1 VSNFLNSQPTSEN
14 YWRGIVLLGRN
25 VATYKLAL
33 AKSIL
38 ELSSAGKTFVT
49 LEDLAV
55 PYTRHLTEH
64 LRKSEKQITST
75 SSKFL
80 DACRKFN
87 QGQLNQT
94 ALVDAAVNLEASTT
108 SSTPSML

>member
-1 VSNFLNSQPTSEN
+1 MSTFLTTQPTAEN

-33 AKSIL
+33 AKSLL
-38 ELSSAGKTFVT
+38 ELSAAGKTFVT
-49 LEDLAV
+49 LEELAS

-64 LRKSEKQITST
+64 LKRSEKQITSS

-80 DACRKFN
+80 DA
-87 QGQLNQT
+87 
-94 ALVDAAVNLEASTT
+94 
-108 SSTPSML
+108 